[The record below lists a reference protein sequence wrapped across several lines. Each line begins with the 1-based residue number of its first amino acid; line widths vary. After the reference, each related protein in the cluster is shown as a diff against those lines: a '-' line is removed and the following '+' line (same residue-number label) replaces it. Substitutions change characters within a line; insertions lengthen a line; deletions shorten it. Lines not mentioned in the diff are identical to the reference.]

1 LYTATALCKA
11 FLELL
16 TTYESPKQFARRAVK
31 LDVAKACGKRE
42 VAAIQGL
49 MSFEAFAG
57 YL

>member
-1 LYTATALCKA
+1 
-11 FLELL
+11 LELL